1 MTNATSMAKE
11 IPTGALRGLRV
22 VDFGHYIPGPLL
34 GMLLADQGADVLK
47 VERPGGDP
55 ARNQPAFATWN
66 RGKRSVVI
74 DLKSDSGR
82 EQAKELVR
90 GADVLI
96 ENFRPGVA
104 DRLGIGYEALSGLN
118 PQLIYCSLPGFG
130 EDSPHRDQRGW
141 EPIVSSSTGVYQKV
155 DGITEPLFVPLPV
168 ASTFGAILGA
178 VSVGMALSA
187 RHHTSVGQRIEVPLH
202 SAVFPAMG
210 RHLVKLHDTVPPDVF
225 GLFRQTMARQYK
237 CADGRYVQN
246 HGMFARFVRQ
256 FLGVAG
262 REDWIEEFLGFVGK
276 PVDDETVNLWTDRF
290 ASLFMQRSA
299 KDWQEAI
306 NAAGGA
312 CTVCNTVDEW
322 LVHEH
327 SNAAGMVVE
336 VEDASLG
343 VMKQPG
349 VTVKLRSTPGAVQ
362 GRAPK
367 LGEHT
372 REIFS
377 QAAASTPKSLSG
389 SQAKIPA
396 KNNEIAGALPMAL
409 DGIRVLDLCLIL
421 AGPTCGRTLGE
432 FGADVIKIDDP
443 DRPYDVV
450 ASLDVNRGKRSI
462 LLDLKSERGQQVF
475 WRLVETAD
483 VIVENNRKGS
493 LARLGLGYEDV
504 KRRKPDIVYASLTAF
519 GHDGPWSERAGWEQ
533 LAQAASG
540 IQVRRGGRDGV
551 PITLPYPMN
560 DYGTGLLGAYAVSL
574 ALHERN
580 TTDRGQS
587 VDGGLA
593 LTAGLLQSPYFL
605 DFEGYKRQDLEGLDI
620 RGFSALSRLYQASDG
635 WLYLHCETE
644 EDWRNLTSVTAF
656 GSLASDGRFAD
667 ADGRTANDQELQDQL
682 GGIFADQPG
691 DHWIAGLNAAGVSLI
706 KNRVIEEFRDDPS
719 IRKAG
724 LIETR
729 EHPGRGRA
737 DHLGIAAR
745 LSATPARL
753 GRPSP
758 VLGGDTKEILEEL
771 GYSAE
776 EIRDLESERIVVQT
790 KLDDE

>member
-1 MTNATSMAKE
+1 MTSANDTKRAT
-11 IPTGALRGLRV
+11 PTGALRGVRV
-22 VDFGHYIPGPLL
+22 LDFGHYIPGPLL
-34 GMLLADQGADVLK
+34 GMLLADQGADVIK
-47 VERPGGDP
+47 IERPAGDP
-55 ARNQPAFATWN
+55 ARSELAFSTWN

-74 DLKSDSGR
+74 DLKTGSGQK
-82 EQAKELVR
+82 QALELAED
-90 GADVLI
+90 ADVLI

-104 DRLGIGYEALSGLN
+104 DRLGIGYESVSGLN
-118 PQLIYCSLPGFG
+118 PRLIYCSLPGFG
-130 EDSPHRDQRGW
+130 EDNPQRNQRGW
-141 EPIVSSSTGVYQKV
+141 EPIVAASTGVYQEV
-155 DGITEPLFVPLPV
+155 EGINEPLFVPLPV
-168 ASTFGAILGA
+168 ASSFGAILGA

-187 RHHTSVGQRIEVPLH
+187 RHHTGVGQRIEVPLH

-210 RHLVKLHDTVPPDVF
+210 RHLVKLHDTEPPDVF
-225 GLFRQTMARQYK
+225 GIFRHVMARQYK

-246 HGMFARFVRQ
+246 HGMFERFVHQ
-256 FLGVAG
+256 LMGVAG
-262 REDWIEEFLGFVGK
+262 REEWIEEFMDCVGE
-276 PVDDETVNLWTDRF
+276 PLDIETIKHWTDRF
-290 ASLFMQRSA
+290 ENLFLQRPA

-306 NAAGGA
+306 NAVGGA
-312 CTVCNTVDEW
+312 CAVCNTVDEW

-327 SNAAGMVVE
+327 ANTAGMVVD
-336 VEDASLG
+336 VDDAKLG

-372 REIFS
+372 EEILAQATRAKSNSSPSGQPSPREL
-377 QAAASTPKSLSG
+377 T
-389 SQAKIPA
+389 
-396 KNNEIAGALPMAL
+396 GALQ
-409 DGIRVLDLCLIL
+409 GIRVLDLCLIL

-450 ASLDVNRGKRSI
+450 GSVDVNRGKRSM

-493 LARLGLGYEDV
+493 MARLGLSYEDV
-504 KRRKPDIVYASLTAF
+504 KRRRPDIIYASLNAF

-533 LAQAASG
+533 LAQAVSG
-540 IQVRRGGRDGV
+540 IQVRRGGRDGA

-580 TTDRGQS
+580 VTGRGQS

-605 DFEGYKRQDLEGLDI
+605 DFKGYHRDDPEGLEV

-644 EDWRNLTSVTAF
+644 EDWRSLIAVPAF
-656 GSLASDGRFAD
+656 AALASGSKFAD
-667 ADGRTANDQELQDQL
+667 ADARKAKDADLQERIAATFASKSMNHWCDTL
-682 GGIFADQPG
+682 GAS
-691 DHWIAGLNAAGVSLI
+691 GVSII
-706 KNRVIEEFRDDPS
+706 KNEAIEDFRNDPNV
-719 IRKAG
+719 RKAG
-724 LIETR
+724 LIATR
-729 EHPGRGRA
+729 EHPGRGRV
-737 DHLGIAAR
+737 DHLGIAAQ

-758 VLGGDTKEILEEL
+758 ALGTDTKEILVEI
-771 GYSAE
+771 GYGPE
-776 EIRDLESERIVVQT
+776 EINALELAKVAVQAQ
-790 KLDDE
+790 